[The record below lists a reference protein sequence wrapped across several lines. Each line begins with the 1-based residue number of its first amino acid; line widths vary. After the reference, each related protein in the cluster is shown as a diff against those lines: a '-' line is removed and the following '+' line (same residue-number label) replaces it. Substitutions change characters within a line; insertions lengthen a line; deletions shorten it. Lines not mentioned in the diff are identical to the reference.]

1 MPQQP
6 MLFCE
11 IFDVWGIDFMG
22 PFPNSSGYLYI
33 LLAVD
38 YVSKWV
44 EAVPTH
50 FDDANAVVSF
60 IRNHIVCRYG
70 SPRAIVSDQGSHFCN
85 RKVEALLKRFGVS
98 HKVATAYHP

>member
-1 MPQQP
+1 MPQQY

-22 PFPNSSGYLYI
+22 PFPNSNGYFYI

-44 EAVPTH
+44 EAIPTRT
-50 FDDANAVVSF
+50 DDANAVVSF
-60 IRNHIVCRYG
+60 VRNHIICRFG
-70 SPRAIVSDQGSHFCN
+70 SP
-85 RKVEALLKRFGVS
+85 
-98 HKVATAYHP
+98 